1 MMQTQIPSGLQA
13 LIQASQVLSSQSSP
27 TAPGPQGPQP
37 TVAERVNQQIKQAT
51 QPQMPPNVRD
61 IGQQAGIAGQIM
73 AQKQAQQQQTAQ
85 NPEAVAQMA
94 AQMLQGQGVAGLP
107 VKMGFKSGG
116 IIGFDGESGS
126 SVPAA
131 REAEASGVRLTEEEK
146 QRQIENIRYLME
158 AIKQGSA
165 NVSQTGKP
173 SNVKLN
179 PADISRF
186 KEMLGSYRPELLQA
200 AGYTPETPSVSPPV
214 VNRPAQRPASGIA
227 ATLPSAQQPAAP
239 VRPAPAAPT
248 APVAPA
254 AQVAPAAPAAPATS
268 TASQSPR
275 GIEQIV
281 AEDEAKKRAIF
292 KPLVEKLKQ
301 IQQFLSAATRSGDA
315 RSAQTYAQQ
324 LADVRNQ
331 LEEGV
336 KKAGISLE
344 SVLSTSAAPQ
354 AAPAAQTAPT
364 TATPAAP
371 TAPATAAGRPAAS
384 ATAAQA
390 AAAASAPGRQ
400 APAAQRA
407 AGPQSYADEV
417 KARTQGILSGLTPP
431 TTESILEQAKKIA
444 PSDVEARVKEH
455 KQLEAEL
462 DKLRGGKEELYKQ
475 AFENLE
481 KDKESRKQ
489 ILKSREERDQFN
501 RVMSFF
507 RDLATNGTSYWNVQ
521 EGIFARQE
529 ADRLAD
535 FSHNKSML
543 ELKKAQQ
550 AEKVG
555 DVERKMGHLEKYNE
569 WRDKAQFYTL
579 QAADLAVKTQTGTY
593 DKQVGARISAA
604 DMLSREKIDK
614 SRAEA
619 DAKKLEIM
627 SQERKDAG
635 LNNRI
640 MMAQG
645 RLTDAW
651 KVYEKTKEENKLGLS
666 ITEEDAKK
674 DPTAKQMRDKALR
687 DLKETYDTV
696 VAPAIETH
704 NRLSDEVFGKSTAA
718 PRNANTNP
726 ADPLNIRK

>member
-13 LIQASQVLSSQSSP
+13 LIQASQVLSSQASP

-131 REAEASGVRLTEEEK
+131 REAEVSGVRLTEEEK
-146 QRQIENIRYLME
+146 QRQIEHIRYLME
-158 AIKQGSA
+158 ALKQGSA

-239 VRPAPAAPT
+239 ARPAPAAPT

-254 AQVAPAAPAAPATS
+254 AQVAPVAPAAPATS
-268 TASQSPR
+268 PAQ
-275 GIEQIV
+275 GIEQVVEQNV
-281 AEDEAKKRAIF
+281 AEKKAAL
-292 KPLVEKLKQ
+292 PQLVNELRQ
-301 IQQFLSAATRSGDA
+301 SEEMLRAATRSGDPRA
-315 RSAQTYAQQ
+315 AQLYAQKV
-324 LADVRNQ
+324 AKARKK
-331 LEEGV
+331 LEEMAKLAKV
-336 KKAGISLE
+336 PLE
-344 SVLSTSAAPQ
+344 SLLSGA
-354 AAPAAQTAPT
+354 AAPAAP
-364 TATPAAP
+364 P
-371 TAPATAAGRPAAS
+371 
-384 ATAAQA
+384 AQA
-390 AAAASAPGRQ
+390 APPAAAPAPAPAAAPPAAQRREE
-400 APAAQRA
+400 PAAQRA
-407 AGPQSYADEV
+407 ASPQSYANEV
-417 KARTQGILSGLTPP
+417 KARTEGILSGLTPP
-431 TTESILEQAKKIA
+431 TTQSILEQAKKLA

-455 KQLEAEL
+455 KQLEAER
-462 DKLRGGKEELYKQ
+462 DKLRGGQEELYKQ

-481 KDKESRKQ
+481 KDKEARKQ

-569 WRDKAQFYTL
+569 WKDKAQFYTL
-579 QAADLAVKTQTGTY
+579 QAADLAVRTQTGTY

-614 SRAEA
+614 SRASDA
-619 DAKKLEIM
+619 AKKLEIM

-635 LNNRI
+635 LNSRI

-666 ITEEDAKK
+666 ISEEDAKK
-674 DPTAKQMRDKALR
+674 DPTAKQMRDKALK

-704 NRLSDEVFGKSTAA
+704 NRLADEVFGKKNSAPRAA
-718 PRNANTNP
+718 PTNT
-726 ADPLNIRK
+726 ADPLNIRQTS

>member
-13 LIQASQVLSSQSSP
+13 LIQASQVLSSQASP

-94 AQMLQGQGVAGLP
+94 AQMLQGKGVAGLP

-131 REAEASGVRLTEEEK
+131 REAEVSGVRLTEEEK
-146 QRQIENIRYLME
+146 QRQIEHIRYLME
-158 AIKQGSA
+158 ALKQGSA

-239 VRPAPAAPT
+239 ARPAPAAPT

-254 AQVAPAAPAAPATS
+254 AQVAPVAPAAPATS
-268 TASQSPR
+268 PAQ
-275 GIEQIV
+275 GIEQVVEQNV
-281 AEDEAKKRAIF
+281 AEKKAAL
-292 KPLVEKLKQ
+292 PQLVNELRQ
-301 IQQFLSAATRSGDA
+301 SEEMLRAATRSGDPRA
-315 RSAQTYAQQ
+315 AQLYAQKV
-324 LADVRNQ
+324 AKARKK
-331 LEEGV
+331 LEEMAKLAKV
-336 KKAGISLE
+336 PLE
-344 SVLSTSAAPQ
+344 SLLSGA
-354 AAPAAQTAPT
+354 AAPAAP
-364 TATPAAP
+364 P
-371 TAPATAAGRPAAS
+371 
-384 ATAAQA
+384 AQA
-390 AAAASAPGRQ
+390 APPAAAPAPAPAAAPPAAQRREE
-400 APAAQRA
+400 PAAQRA
-407 AGPQSYADEV
+407 ASPQSYANEV
-417 KARTQGILSGLTPP
+417 KARTEGILSGLTPP
-431 TTESILEQAKKIA
+431 TTQSILEQAKKLA

-455 KQLEAEL
+455 KQLEAER
-462 DKLRGGKEELYKQ
+462 DKLRGGQEELYKQ

-481 KDKESRKQ
+481 KDKEARKQ

-569 WRDKAQFYTL
+569 WKDKAQFYTL
-579 QAADLAVKTQTGTY
+579 QAADLAVRTQTGTY

-614 SRAEA
+614 SRASA

-635 LNNRI
+635 LNSRI

-666 ITEEDAKK
+666 ISEEDAKK
-674 DPTAKQMRDKALR
+674 DPTAKQMRDKALK

-704 NRLSDEVFGKSTAA
+704 NRLADEVFGKKNSAPRAA
-718 PRNANTNP
+718 PTNT
-726 ADPLNIRK
+726 ADPLNIRQTS

>member
-1 MMQTQIPSGLQA
+1 
-13 LIQASQVLSSQSSP
+13 
-27 TAPGPQGPQP
+27 
-37 TVAERVNQQIKQAT
+37 
-51 QPQMPPNVRD
+51 
-61 IGQQAGIAGQIM
+61 
-73 AQKQAQQQQTAQ
+73 
-85 NPEAVAQMA
+85 MA

-131 REAEASGVRLTEEEK
+131 REAEVSGVRLTEEEK
-146 QRQIENIRYLME
+146 QRQIEHIRYLME
-158 AIKQGSA
+158 ALKQGSA

-239 VRPAPAAPT
+239 ARPAPAAPT

-254 AQVAPAAPAAPATS
+254 AQVAPVAPAAPATS
-268 TASQSPR
+268 PAQ
-275 GIEQIV
+275 GIEQVVEQNV
-281 AEDEAKKRAIF
+281 AEKKAAL
-292 KPLVEKLKQ
+292 PQLVNELRQ
-301 IQQFLSAATRSGDA
+301 SEEMLRAATRSGDPRA
-315 RSAQTYAQQ
+315 AQLYAQKV
-324 LADVRNQ
+324 AKARKK
-331 LEEGV
+331 LEEMAKLAKV
-336 KKAGISLE
+336 PLE
-344 SVLSTSAAPQ
+344 SLLSGA
-354 AAPAAQTAPT
+354 AAPAAP
-364 TATPAAP
+364 P
-371 TAPATAAGRPAAS
+371 
-384 ATAAQA
+384 AQA
-390 AAAASAPGRQ
+390 APPAAAPAPAPAAAPPAAQRREE
-400 APAAQRA
+400 PAAQRA
-407 AGPQSYADEV
+407 ASPQSYANEV
-417 KARTQGILSGLTPP
+417 KARTEGILSGLTPP
-431 TTESILEQAKKIA
+431 TTQSILEQAKKLA

-455 KQLEAEL
+455 KQLEAER
-462 DKLRGGKEELYKQ
+462 DKLRGGQEELYKQ

-481 KDKESRKQ
+481 KDKEARKQ

-569 WRDKAQFYTL
+569 WKDKAQFYTL
-579 QAADLAVKTQTGTY
+579 QAADLAVRTQTGTY

-614 SRAEA
+614 SRASA

-635 LNNRI
+635 LNSRI

-666 ITEEDAKK
+666 ISEEDAKK
-674 DPTAKQMRDKALR
+674 DPTAKQMRDKALK

-704 NRLSDEVFGKSTAA
+704 NRLADEVFGKKNSAPRAA
-718 PRNANTNP
+718 PTNT
-726 ADPLNIRK
+726 ADPLNIRQTS

>member
-1 MMQTQIPSGLQA
+1 
-13 LIQASQVLSSQSSP
+13 
-27 TAPGPQGPQP
+27 
-37 TVAERVNQQIKQAT
+37 
-51 QPQMPPNVRD
+51 MPPNVRD

-131 REAEASGVRLTEEEK
+131 REAEVSGVRLTEEEK
-146 QRQIENIRYLME
+146 QRQIEHIRYLME
-158 AIKQGSA
+158 ALKQGSA

-239 VRPAPAAPT
+239 ARPAPAAPT

-254 AQVAPAAPAAPATS
+254 AQVAPVAPAAPATS
-268 TASQSPR
+268 PAQ
-275 GIEQIV
+275 GIEQVVEQNV
-281 AEDEAKKRAIF
+281 AEKKAAL
-292 KPLVEKLKQ
+292 PQLVNELRQ
-301 IQQFLSAATRSGDA
+301 SEEMLRAATRSGDPRA
-315 RSAQTYAQQ
+315 AQLYAQKV
-324 LADVRNQ
+324 AKARKK
-331 LEEGV
+331 LEEMAKLAKV
-336 KKAGISLE
+336 PLE
-344 SVLSTSAAPQ
+344 SLLSGA
-354 AAPAAQTAPT
+354 AAPAAP
-364 TATPAAP
+364 P
-371 TAPATAAGRPAAS
+371 
-384 ATAAQA
+384 AQA
-390 AAAASAPGRQ
+390 APPAAAPAPAPAAAPPAAQRREE
-400 APAAQRA
+400 PAAQRA
-407 AGPQSYADEV
+407 ASPQSYANEV
-417 KARTQGILSGLTPP
+417 KARTEGILSGLTPP
-431 TTESILEQAKKIA
+431 TTQSILEQAKKLA

-455 KQLEAEL
+455 KQLEAER
-462 DKLRGGKEELYKQ
+462 DKLRGGQEELYKQ

-481 KDKESRKQ
+481 KDKEARKQ

-569 WRDKAQFYTL
+569 WKDKAQFYTL
-579 QAADLAVKTQTGTY
+579 QAADLAVRTQTGTY

-614 SRAEA
+614 SRASA

-635 LNNRI
+635 LNSRI

-666 ITEEDAKK
+666 ISEEDAKK
-674 DPTAKQMRDKALR
+674 DPTAKQMRDKALK

-704 NRLSDEVFGKSTAA
+704 NRLADEVFGKKNSAPRAA
-718 PRNANTNP
+718 PTNT
-726 ADPLNIRK
+726 ADPLNIRQTS

>member
-13 LIQASQVLSSQSSP
+13 LIQASQVLSSQASP

-94 AQMLQGQGVAGLP
+94 AQMLQGKGVAGLP

-131 REAEASGVRLTEEEK
+131 REAEVSGVRLTEEEK
-146 QRQIENIRYLME
+146 QRQIEHIRYLME
-158 AIKQGSA
+158 ALKQGSA

-239 VRPAPAAPT
+239 ARP

-254 AQVAPAAPAAPATS
+254 AQVAPVAPAAPATS
-268 TASQSPR
+268 PAQ
-275 GIEQIV
+275 GIEQVVEQNV
-281 AEDEAKKRAIF
+281 AEKKAAL
-292 KPLVEKLKQ
+292 PQLVNELRQ
-301 IQQFLSAATRSGDA
+301 SEEMLRAATRSGDPRA
-315 RSAQTYAQQ
+315 AQLYAQKV
-324 LADVRNQ
+324 AKARKK
-331 LEEGV
+331 LEEMAKLAKV
-336 KKAGISLE
+336 PLE
-344 SVLSTSAAPQ
+344 SLLSGA
-354 AAPAAQTAPT
+354 AAPAAP
-364 TATPAAP
+364 P
-371 TAPATAAGRPAAS
+371 
-384 ATAAQA
+384 AQA
-390 AAAASAPGRQ
+390 APPAAAPAPAPAAAPPAAQRREE
-400 APAAQRA
+400 PAAQRA
-407 AGPQSYADEV
+407 ASPQSYANEV
-417 KARTQGILSGLTPP
+417 KARTEGILSGLTPP
-431 TTESILEQAKKIA
+431 TTQSILEQAKKLA

-455 KQLEAEL
+455 KQLEAER
-462 DKLRGGKEELYKQ
+462 DKLRGGQEELYKQ

-481 KDKESRKQ
+481 KDKEARKQ

-569 WRDKAQFYTL
+569 WKDKAQFYTL
-579 QAADLAVKTQTGTY
+579 QAADLAVRTQTGTY

-614 SRAEA
+614 SRASA

-635 LNNRI
+635 LNSRI

-666 ITEEDAKK
+666 ISEEDAKK
-674 DPTAKQMRDKALR
+674 DPTAKQMRDKALK

-704 NRLSDEVFGKSTAA
+704 NRLADEVFGKKNSAPRAA
-718 PRNANTNP
+718 PTNT
-726 ADPLNIRK
+726 ADPLNIRQTS

>member
-1 MMQTQIPSGLQA
+1 
-13 LIQASQVLSSQSSP
+13 
-27 TAPGPQGPQP
+27 
-37 TVAERVNQQIKQAT
+37 
-51 QPQMPPNVRD
+51 MPPNVRD

-94 AQMLQGQGVAGLP
+94 AQMLQGKGVAGLP

-131 REAEASGVRLTEEEK
+131 REAEVSGVRLTEEEK
-146 QRQIENIRYLME
+146 QRQIEHIRYLME
-158 AIKQGSA
+158 ALKQGSA

-239 VRPAPAAPT
+239 ARPAPAAPT

-254 AQVAPAAPAAPATS
+254 AQVAPVAPAAPATS
-268 TASQSPR
+268 PAQ
-275 GIEQIV
+275 GIEQVVEQNV
-281 AEDEAKKRAIF
+281 AEKKAAL
-292 KPLVEKLKQ
+292 PQLVNELRQ
-301 IQQFLSAATRSGDA
+301 SEEMLRAATRSGDPRA
-315 RSAQTYAQQ
+315 AQLYAQKV
-324 LADVRNQ
+324 AKARKK
-331 LEEGV
+331 LEEMAKLAKV
-336 KKAGISLE
+336 PLE
-344 SVLSTSAAPQ
+344 SLLSGA
-354 AAPAAQTAPT
+354 AAPAAP
-364 TATPAAP
+364 P
-371 TAPATAAGRPAAS
+371 
-384 ATAAQA
+384 AQA
-390 AAAASAPGRQ
+390 APPAAAPAPAPAAAPPAAQRREE
-400 APAAQRA
+400 PAAQRA
-407 AGPQSYADEV
+407 ASPQSYANEV
-417 KARTQGILSGLTPP
+417 KARTEGILSGLTPP
-431 TTESILEQAKKIA
+431 TTQSILEQAKKLA

-455 KQLEAEL
+455 KQLEAER
-462 DKLRGGKEELYKQ
+462 DKLRGGQEELYKQ

-481 KDKESRKQ
+481 KDKEARKQ

-569 WRDKAQFYTL
+569 WKDKAQFYTL
-579 QAADLAVKTQTGTY
+579 QAADLAVRTQTGTY

-614 SRAEA
+614 SRASA

-635 LNNRI
+635 LNSRI

-666 ITEEDAKK
+666 ISEEDAKK
-674 DPTAKQMRDKALR
+674 DPTAKQMRDKALK

-704 NRLSDEVFGKSTAA
+704 NRLADEVFGKKNSAPRAA
-718 PRNANTNP
+718 PTNT
-726 ADPLNIRK
+726 ADPLNIRQTS

>member
-13 LIQASQVLSSQSSP
+13 LIQASQVLSSQASP

-131 REAEASGVRLTEEEK
+131 REAEVSGVRLTEEEK
-146 QRQIENIRYLME
+146 QRQIEHIRYLME
-158 AIKQGSA
+158 ALKQGSA

-239 VRPAPAAPT
+239 ARP

-254 AQVAPAAPAAPATS
+254 AQVAPVAPAAPATS
-268 TASQSPR
+268 PAQ
-275 GIEQIV
+275 GIEQVVEQNV
-281 AEDEAKKRAIF
+281 AEKKAAL
-292 KPLVEKLKQ
+292 PQLVNELRQ
-301 IQQFLSAATRSGDA
+301 SEEMLRAATRSGDPRA
-315 RSAQTYAQQ
+315 AQLYAQKV
-324 LADVRNQ
+324 AKARKK
-331 LEEGV
+331 LEEMAKLAKV
-336 KKAGISLE
+336 PLE
-344 SVLSTSAAPQ
+344 SLLSGA
-354 AAPAAQTAPT
+354 AAPAAP
-364 TATPAAP
+364 P
-371 TAPATAAGRPAAS
+371 
-384 ATAAQA
+384 AQA
-390 AAAASAPGRQ
+390 APPAAAPAPAPAAAPPAAQRREE
-400 APAAQRA
+400 PAAQRA
-407 AGPQSYADEV
+407 ASPQSYANEV
-417 KARTQGILSGLTPP
+417 KARTEGILSGLTPP
-431 TTESILEQAKKIA
+431 TTQSILEQAKKLA

-455 KQLEAEL
+455 KQLEAER
-462 DKLRGGKEELYKQ
+462 DKLRGGQEELYKQ

-481 KDKESRKQ
+481 KDKEARKQ

-569 WRDKAQFYTL
+569 WKDKAQFYTL
-579 QAADLAVKTQTGTY
+579 QAADLAVRTQTGTY

-614 SRAEA
+614 SRASA

-635 LNNRI
+635 LNSRI

-666 ITEEDAKK
+666 ISEEDAKK
-674 DPTAKQMRDKALR
+674 DPTAKQMRDKALK

-704 NRLSDEVFGKSTAA
+704 NRLADEVFGKKNSAPRAA
-718 PRNANTNP
+718 PTNT
-726 ADPLNIRK
+726 ADPLNIRQTS

>member
-13 LIQASQVLSSQSSP
+13 LIQASQVLSSQASP

-94 AQMLQGQGVAGLP
+94 AQMLQGKGVAGLP

-116 IIGFDGESGS
+116 IIGFDDGGKANKGEGVSEEVINSWTAKHGRPPNERELLALSMARGNYDVMPGGALIKKDNSPSTQPS
-126 SVPAA
+126 SQSQDRPIF
-131 REAEASGVRLTEEEK
+131 EIPGVK
-146 QRQIENIRYLME
+146 FSPY
-158 AIKQGSA
+158 
-165 NVSQTGKP
+165 
-173 SNVKLN
+173 KL
-179 PADISRF
+179 
-186 KEMLGSYRPELLQA
+186 RPELSGVAEQDKKNFQHDVDFVNQLRKDIEGSKGRIATNEARGEFKMGEARRAGLPEMQGLLALEVEKLKNRYGASPVGNDPTIAESQA
-200 AGYTPETPSVSPPV
+200 SIPLGEGYTAEDLEAYRKSVPRQ
-214 VNRPAQRPASGIA
+214 NSGIA
-227 ATLPSAQQPAAP
+227 TLVKPASSQVQPAVNQPAEPSAA
-239 VRPAPAAPT
+239 
-248 APVAPA
+248 
-254 AQVAPAAPAAPATS
+254 APAAPAA
-268 TASQSPR
+268 Q
-275 GIEQIV
+275 
-281 AEDEAKKRAIF
+281 
-292 KPLVEKLKQ
+292 
-301 IQQFLSAATRSGDA
+301 
-315 RSAQTYAQQ
+315 
-324 LADVRNQ
+324 
-331 LEEGV
+331 
-336 KKAGISLE
+336 
-344 SVLSTSAAPQ
+344 AAPTTAAIAANRP
-354 AAPAAQTAPT
+354 AAPAAT
-364 TATPAAP
+364 
-371 TAPATAAGRPAAS
+371 
-384 ATAAQA
+384 AQA

-400 APAAQRA
+400 APATPRA

-417 KARTQGILSGLTPP
+417 KARTEGILSGLTPP
-431 TTESILEQAKKIA
+431 TTQSILEQAKKIA

-455 KQLEAEL
+455 KQLEAER
-462 DKLRGGKEELYKQ
+462 DKLRGGQEELYKQ

-481 KDKESRKQ
+481 KDKEARKQ

-569 WRDKAQFYTL
+569 WKDKAQFYTL
-579 QAADLAVKTQTGTY
+579 QAADLAVRTQTGTY

-614 SRAEA
+614 SRASA

-635 LNNRI
+635 LNSRI

-674 DPTAKQMRDKALR
+674 DPTAKQMRDKALK

-704 NRLSDEVFGKSTAA
+704 NRLADEVFGKKNSAPRAA
-718 PRNANTNP
+718 PTNT
-726 ADPLNIRK
+726 ADPLNIRQTS